1 MIQKLEVKTLW
12 LFIAKTKHTRYHRLL
27 LLSEHDAK
35 LAEQVKKDRLAEADA
50 LDKLV

>member
-1 MIQKLEVKTLW
+1 
-12 LFIAKTKHTRYHRLL
+12 